1 MSHYRSISGR
11 SGQTHPGLAAG
22 ARRRPA
28 ETPSTSF
35 DSLGPLIHGVAKAW
49 REELDRRLRPLGLT
63 RVQWQALLVIS
74 RAAQGLTQRELA
86 DRLDI
91 GAPATV
97 ALIDRMEREGFV
109 ERTPVPGDRRRNA
122 VRATAASRK
131 LFARIEATA
140 GALRREILSG
150 MTAAE
155 LFTLHALLTKAKQRI
170 EAVRA

>member
-1 MSHYRSISGR
+1 MTHNRSNAAR
-11 SGQTHPGLAAG
+11 YAPGHASLAAG
-22 ARRRPA
+22 SPRQPA
-28 ETPSTSF
+28 PVATAAF
-35 DSLGPLIHGVAKAW
+35 DTLGPLIHGVAKAW

-74 RAAQGLTQRELA
+74 RAPRGLTQRELA

-109 ERTPVPGDRRRNA
+109 ERAPVPGDRRRNA

-150 MTAAE
+150 MTARE
-155 LFTLHALLTKAKQRI
+155 LATLHALLTKAKQRI
-170 EAVRA
+170 EAVSA

>member
-1 MSHYRSISGR
+1 MSHYRSISAR
-11 SGQTHPGLAAG
+11 PDPARPGPAAG

-28 ETPSTSF
+28 RTPSAGF
-35 DSLGPLIHGVAKAW
+35 DTLGPLIHGVAKAW
-49 REELDRRLRPLGLT
+49 RQELDRRLRPLGLT

-74 RAAQGLTQRELA
+74 RSAHGLTQRELA

-109 ERTPVPGDRRRNA
+109 ARTPVPGDRRRNA

-131 LFARIEATA
+131 VFARIEATA
-140 GALRREILSG
+140 GTLRREILSG
-150 MTAAE
+150 MTAEE
-155 LFTLHALLTKAKQRI
+155 LSTLHALLTKAKRRI